1 MKKLILKWL
10 GLGTLMTRQQCRDLI
25 EHRIH
30 TLEKEEIRE
39 TVYEIFK
46 GMTKKDDHSY
56 HWSELQVLVSRAVE
70 GTVKGQVKSIVDTEE
85 FVDKTVSRILAKQI
99 NP

>member
-25 EHRIH
+25 EHR
-30 TLEKEEIRE
+30 LQNLSKEEIRE

-46 GMTKKDDHSY
+46 GMTKKDPTSY
-56 HWSELQVLVSRAVE
+56 HWSELEVLISRAVDSHVDSE
-70 GTVKGQVKSIVDTEE
+70 VKSIIGKEE
-85 FVDKTVSRILAKQI
+85 FIDKIVSRILAKQI